1 MPGAERRI
9 EPRTDVRWHVRI
21 HHPKSGC
28 VEGEVSNISLYNVL
42 FVTSARLEAGEGVQL
57 EIEIGPDRWI
67 QCITRIIRME
77 PASRRRYA
85 YGAIILH
92 FAGSYREMLANRL
105 KELHRVSST
114 ETHQAA

>member
-1 MPGAERRI
+1 MPSAERRI
-9 EPRTDVRWHVRI
+9 EPRADVRWPVRI

-28 VEGEVSNISLYNVL
+28 FEGEVSNISLYNVL

-57 EIEIGPDRWI
+57 EIEIESGRWI
-67 QCITRIIRME
+67 QCITRIVRLE

-92 FAGSYREMLANRL
+92 FAGSYREILMSKL
-105 KELHRVSST
+105 KAMHRESGQGTS
-114 ETHQAA
+114 QAA